1 MKSRTDVADKDFDK
15 VILFLGYLVLFSSQ
29 LIIEFKAALVRR
41 RFALDDVR
49 FGAEI
54 SIA

>member
-1 MKSRTDVADKDFDK
+1 MGASLDATDKDFDK
-15 VILFLGYLVLFSSQ
+15 VILSLGYLVLFSSR

-41 RFALDDVR
+41 RFALDDVKI
-49 FGAEI
+49 GAGI

>member
-15 VILFLGYLVLFSSQ
+15 EILSLGHLVLFSSR
-29 LIIEFKAALVRR
+29 LIFEFKAGLVRR
-41 RFALDDVR
+41 RFALDDVK
-49 FGAEI
+49 FSAGI